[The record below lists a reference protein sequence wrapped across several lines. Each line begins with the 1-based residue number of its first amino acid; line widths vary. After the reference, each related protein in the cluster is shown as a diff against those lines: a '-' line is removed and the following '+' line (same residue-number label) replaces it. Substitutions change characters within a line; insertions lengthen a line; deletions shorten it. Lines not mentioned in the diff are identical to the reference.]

1 MNDPEDIP
9 TLTDL
14 IRPPS
19 GNQAAASQPASTR
32 PPVGVETADSPPG
45 QNFLLF
51 FWEAE
56 QLRQDLLMLFNYRVN
71 RRIER
76 YGTGAAAV
84 KFIFPPY
91 GDGEPGSQMRQS
103 TCSIGTLATVTDFK
117 LMLAEFEDALQY
129 FTQRQQRQQLAE
141 EAMSLLT
148 PSQLKALEWA
158 LKSKEKK

>member
-9 TLTDL
+9 TLTDI
-14 IRPPS
+14 IRAPAADQAVPS
-19 GNQAAASQPASTR
+19 PAPRTR
-32 PPVGVETADSPPG
+32 PAIESADNPPAH
-45 QNFLLF
+45 NFLLF

-103 TCSIGTLATVTDFK
+103 TCSIGTLATPTDFD